1 MKQPIKSLLLST
13 AAAALVLAS
22 STSFAAGSCTN
33 DTWNK
38 VMSSG
43 KLTVGVKAD

>member
-13 AAAALVLAS
+13 AGAALVLAS
-22 STSFAAGSCTN
+22 SASYAASCSN

-38 VMSSG
+38 VMNLDRFDLES
-43 KLTVGVKAD
+43 